1 MTNPNSVIGQL
12 LTTTLDNYKNT
23 ITDNIENFHPLLV
36 KMKANGNII
45 KESGGVSF
53 QEKISYAANGT
64 VQFQGAFDNFDT
76 TPQDVITTAEFGQKT
91 ISGTITMSKEE
102 MLQNAGKE
110 RLVNLMESK
119 VKNLEASLKNTLG
132 TSLYSNGT
140 GAGGKELGGLQLLI
154 ADDPT
159 LGTVGGIDR
168 SSYAFWRNQ
177 LFDFSTESV
186 TPSATTIQ
194 AAMNSLYRRCQA
206 QAGEQVD
213 VIAADDNYFGF
224 FENSLQT
231 ISRISSNTKLGELG
245 FDTLKY
251 KSADV
256 FYDPECPADHM
267 YFINSKH
274 LYLKHLGDFLE
285 REDVTRPVNQNVYVL
300 PITGLMNLT
309 IDNSRVHGVI
319 TA

>member
-1 MTNPNSVIGQL
+1 
-12 LTTTLDNYKNT
+12 
-23 ITDNIENFHPLLV
+23 
-36 KMKANGNII
+36 
-45 KESGGVSF
+45 
-53 QEKISYAANGT
+53 
-64 VQFQGAFDNFDT
+64 
-76 TPQDVITTAEFGQKT
+76 
-91 ISGTITMSKEE
+91 
-102 MLQNAGKE
+102 
-110 RLVNLMESK
+110 
-119 VKNLEASLKNTLG
+119 
-132 TSLYSNGT
+132 
-140 GAGGKELGGLQLLI
+140 
-154 ADDPT
+154 
-159 LGTVGGIDR
+159 
-168 SSYAFWRNQ
+168 
-177 LFDFSTESV
+177 
-186 TPSATTIQ
+186 
-194 AAMNSLYRRCQA
+194 MNSLYRRCQA

-251 KSADV
+251 KAADV

>member
-12 LTTTLDNYKNT
+12 LTTTLDNYKKT
-23 ITDNIENFHPLLV
+23 ITDNVEDFHPLLV

-45 KESGGVSF
+45 RESGGVSF

-64 VQFQGAFDNFDT
+64 IQWQDAFDNFDT

-91 ISGTITMSKEE
+91 ISGTIVMSKEE

-110 RLVNLMESK
+110 KIVNLMDSK
-119 VKNLEASLKNTLG
+119 IKNLETSLKNTIG
-132 TSLYSNGT
+132 TSIYSDGT
-140 GAGGKELGGLQLLI
+140 GSGGKELGGLQLLI

-159 LGTVGGIDR
+159 TGTVGGVDR
-168 SSYAFWRNQ
+168 SAYSFWRNKVY
-177 LFDFSTESV
+177 DFSTESV
-186 TPSATTIQ
+186 APSVSTIQ
-194 AAMNSLYRRCQA
+194 AAMNTLYRRCQA
-206 QAGEQVD
+206 QAGEQID
-213 VIAADDNYFGF
+213 LIAADDVYFGY

-231 ISRISSNTKLGELG
+231 ISRIASNTNLGSLG

-256 FYDPECPADHM
+256 FYDPECPAAHM
-267 YFINSKH
+267 YFLNTKH

-300 PITGLMNLT
+300 PVTGLMNLT
-309 IDNSRVHGVI
+309 LDNSRVHGVMH
-319 TA
+319 A